1 MQFFLIS
8 QKWKA
13 FIFVLIVSGLYFAAD
28 TNRQGYKITLRV
40 PINVLFLIILCLF
53 YFEISIDISSY
64 LDHYS
69 PSSIEKIRVRIS
81 LSVEQ
86 LMLIDKTYLGV
97 DYQTGTIEIREH

>member
-1 MQFFLIS
+1 MIFIDLVKDMQFFLIS

-28 TNRQGYKITLRV
+28 TNRQGYKIRFRV
-40 PINVLFLIILCLF
+40 PINILFVIMLCLF

-69 PSSIEKIRVRIS
+69 PSSIEKQIRVRIS

-86 LMLIDKTYLGV
+86 LMVIDKTYLGMS
-97 DYQTGTIEIREH
+97 